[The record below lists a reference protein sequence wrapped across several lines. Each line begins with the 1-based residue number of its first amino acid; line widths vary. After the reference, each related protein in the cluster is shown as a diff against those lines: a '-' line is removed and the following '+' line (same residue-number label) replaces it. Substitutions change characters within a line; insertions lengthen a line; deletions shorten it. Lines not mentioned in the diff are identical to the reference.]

1 MTSAADATMSGAA
14 TEEIQLEVA
23 DDIVSGTEAVTNDMQ
38 SPAEGTG
45 AQSLPA
51 AVQSLPAAAQSLPAA
66 AQGDEDMD
74 QFSHGSLQVVAQ
86 SDMDQFSDGS
96 FQVCD
101 GPQNRTLL
109 YRSQMVLVEGGPS
122 HYRPPS
128 AAQIPAPV
136 NADGSEPAAAQ
147 EATTQSQPAAAQE
160 VTSQSQPSTAQIP
173 TTQSHRCAWSL
184 TLL

>member
-1 MTSAADATMSGAA
+1 MSGAG

-66 AQGDEDMD
+66 AQSLPAAAQGDEDRD

-101 GPQNRTLL
+101 GHQIRRLRLL
-109 YRSQMVLVEGGPS
+109 YRS
-122 HYRPPS
+122 
-128 AAQIPAPV
+128 
-136 NADGSEPAAAQ
+136 GSEPARGMYG
-147 EATTQSQPAAAQE
+147 SDLPAAALFADGSLQVYGSE
-160 VTSQSQPSTAQIP
+160 PASGGSEPAGGGSGGSGASMRSLGSSQNSG
-173 TTQSHRCAWSL
+173 QSEDVGRRRQGFGP
-184 TLL
+184 